1 MNRAFRSFFFAL
13 VCVAAG
19 TWLLCTPRG
28 PKTVP
33 PGPAAAPSGP
43 AAGAPAPS
51 VSPAPP
57 APRSSI
63 GFRSRTR
70 LDEHFAKHGAE
81 FAAATAN
88 DYLAM
93 AQRVRALPPSA
104 TVLELTRP
112 TDGVISKFDRESG
125 AFLAFD
131 ADSTIRTFFK
141 PNDGEAYFKR
151 QARRSPRS

>member
-1 MNRAFRSFFFAL
+1 MNRAFRSFFLAL

-19 TWLLCTPRG
+19 TWLLCTPRQ
-28 PKTVP
+28 PQTVP
-33 PGPAAAPSGP
+33 PGPVSPSGAAAPGT
-43 AAGAPAPS
+43 AAPS
-51 VSPAPP
+51 VNPAPP
-57 APRSSI
+57 APRSTI

-70 LDEHFAKHGAE
+70 LEEHFAKHGGE

>member
-13 VCVAAG
+13 VCLGAG
-19 TWLLCTPRG
+19 TWLLCTPRT
-28 PKTVP
+28 PTLAP
-33 PGPAAAPSGP
+33 DGPAASPS
-43 AAGAPAPS
+43 AAAPAP
-51 VSPAPP
+51 SPAPP
-57 APRSSI
+57 APRSTI
-63 GFRSRTR
+63 GFRSRAR
-70 LDEHFAKHGAE
+70 LEEHFAKHGGE

-104 TVLELTRP
+104 TVLELTRS